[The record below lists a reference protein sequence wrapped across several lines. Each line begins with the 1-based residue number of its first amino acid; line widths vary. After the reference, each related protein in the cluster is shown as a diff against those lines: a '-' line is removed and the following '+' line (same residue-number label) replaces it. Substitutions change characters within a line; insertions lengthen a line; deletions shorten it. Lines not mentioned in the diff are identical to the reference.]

1 MIQNSGKA
9 QSNHQAE
16 KLFISAILMFGENP
30 RDLDVNLQVEDFTNI
45 QHQLMYQAILKIISR
60 DESPEFVT
68 VRNELD
74 EMGVL
79 RHKVSD
85 DYLKE
90 VAFSVNTS
98 VHMSQHARIVKEKS
112 YLSGVYTYGQKLL
125 NTVSFGVDRVN
136 ELLANPPSYDS
147 QSPDH
152 RATHELLDKNLKVIK
167 ERKESGDSIRGTP
180 TGYDD
185 LDRLTGGLK
194 GAEII
199 GLYGE
204 ANSGKSLLA
213 SSIGQNIVKHSGTIA
228 YFSYEMLSSDL
239 SYRMLPSLTGV
250 PVGRFNTSDLSVAE
264 LNDFTEA
271 IGSDKIKR
279 FRIFAEELK
288 RWDSDEVD
296 RKVRSMNGVDF
307 VVIDYLH
314 LMKPL
319 HKAQN
324 DFDGYTQILRELK
337 SVALRNKVP
346 MLILLSQNKNGD
358 LRGTEEL
365 RHAFDQLWQL
375 VKVKEQNSVHR
386 YTQARID
393 VLKGRNN
400 EKGSIPLLFDRDL
413 LTFIS
418 VEQ

>member
-1 MIQNSGKA
+1 
-9 QSNHQAE
+9 
-16 KLFISAILMFGENP
+16 MFGENP
-30 RDLDVNLQVEDFTNI
+30 RNLDVDLQIEDFSNI
-45 QHQLMYQAILKIISR
+45 QHQFINQAILKIISR
-60 DESPEFVT
+60 GECPEFVT

-74 EMGVL
+74 EIGVL
-79 RHKVSD
+79 HSKVSD

-90 VAFSVNTS
+90 VAFSANTS
-98 VHMSQHARIVKEKS
+98 VHISQHARIVKEKS
-112 YLSGVYTYGQKLL
+112 FLSGVHTYGQKLL
-125 NTVSFGVDRVN
+125 NTVSFGVERVN
-136 ELLANPPSYDS
+136 EILANPPYFDS

-152 RATHELLDKNLKVIK
+152 RATHELLDENLKVIK
-167 ERKESGDSIRGTP
+167 ERQESGDSIRGTP

-185 LDRLTGGLK
+185 LDHLTGGLK

-213 SSIGQNIVKHSGTIA
+213 SSIGLSIVKRSGTIA
-228 YFSYEMLSSDL
+228 YFSYEMLSRDL
-239 SYRMLPSLTGV
+239 SYRMLPTLTGV
-250 PVGRFNTSDLSVAE
+250 PVGRFNNNDVSIAE
-264 LNDFTEA
+264 LNDFIEA

-288 RWDSDEVD
+288 KWDSDEVD
-296 RKVRSMNGVDF
+296 RKIRSMNGVDF

-314 LMKPL
+314 LMKPVN
-319 HKAQN
+319 KVQS

-358 LRGTEEL
+358 LRGTEEI

-375 VKVKEQNSVHR
+375 VKVKEQNKVHR
-386 YTQARID
+386 FTQARID

-400 EKGSIPLLFDRDL
+400 GKGSVPLLFDRDL
-413 LTFIS
+413 LTFIPA
-418 VEQ
+418 E